1 MSIVAGV
8 ITALKLQRRKN
19 NRVSVFI
26 NDQYTFGIQNI
37 IAAGLKVGQ
46 ELSEADIARLKDE
59 DEEQR
64 AYERALRYL
73 SRRPHSE
80 KEIADKLSRNRIEIN
95 VQDRVL
101 KRLRKASLVD
111 DGEFARVWVENRQVF
126 RPRSGRML
134 KSELRGKGV
143 SKEAIEAA
151 LEGLDE
157 VEAALTVARKASKR
171 YGDLT
176 EEASNRRLRKFL
188 ARRGFSYELI
198 SSTLS
203 ILMNDENGSDEESE
217 VEE

>member
-1 MSIVAGV
+1 MVAGV
-8 ITALKLQRRKN
+8 ITALRLQRRRN

-26 NDQYTFGIQNI
+26 DGHYQFGVQKI
-37 IAAGLKVGQ
+37 IAAGLKVGE
-46 ELSEADIARLKDE
+46 ELSEADIERLKND

-80 KEIADKLSRNRIEIN
+80 KEIANKLSRNRIEIS

-101 KRLRKASLVD
+101 KRLREASLVD
-111 DGEFARVWVENRQVF
+111 DGAFARVWVENRQIF

-134 KSELRGKGV
+134 RSELRGKGV
-143 SKEAIEAA
+143 SKEAIETA
-151 LEGLDE
+151 LEGFDE
-157 VEAALTVARKASKR
+157 AEAVLTVARKACKR
-171 YGDLT
+171 YSDLS
-176 EEASNRRLRKFL
+176 EEASNRRLRQFL

-203 ILMNDENGSDEESE
+203 ILMHDGSGSDEESE
-217 VEE
+217 VDK

>member
-1 MSIVAGV
+1 MAGV

-26 NDQYTFGIQNI
+26 DDQYQFGIQKI
-37 IAAGLKVGQ
+37 IAASLKVGQ
-46 ELSEADIARLKDE
+46 ELSEVDIERLKDE
-59 DEEQR
+59 DEEQL

-80 KEIADKLSRNRIEIN
+80 KEIANKLSRNRIDNN

-101 KRLRKASLVD
+101 KRLREASLVD
-111 DGEFARVWVENRQVF
+111 DIEFARVWVENRQTF
-126 RPRSGRML
+126 RPRSGLML

-143 SKEAIEAA
+143 PNEAIEAA

-157 VEAALTVARKASKR
+157 AEAALTVARKASKR
-171 YGDLT
+171 YGDLK
-176 EEASNRRLRKFL
+176 EDASNRRLRKFL

-203 ILMNDENGSDEESE
+203 ILINDENGSDEESE

>member
-1 MSIVAGV
+1 MAGV

-26 NDQYTFGIQNI
+26 DDQYQFGVQKT

-46 ELSEADIARLKDE
+46 ELSEVDIERLKE
-59 DEEQR
+59 ADEEQC
-64 AYERALRYL
+64 AYERVLRYL

-80 KEIADKLSRNRIEIN
+80 KEIADKLSRNRIETD

-101 KRLRKASLVD
+101 KRLRETSLVD
-111 DGEFARVWVENRQVF
+111 DVEFARVWVENRQIF

-134 KSELRGKGV
+134 TSELRGKGV
-143 SKEAIEAA
+143 SKEAIETA
-151 LEGLDE
+151 LEGFDE
-157 VEAALTVARKASKR
+157 AEAALTVARKASKR
-171 YGDLT
+171 YGDLS
-176 EEASNRRLRKFL
+176 EEASNRRLRQFL

-203 ILMNDENGSDEESE
+203 ILMHDENGSYGEESE

>member
-1 MSIVAGV
+1 MAGV

>member
-1 MSIVAGV
+1 MVAGV
-8 ITALKLQRRKN
+8 ITALRLQRRKN

-26 NDQYTFGIQNI
+26 DGHYQFGVQKI
-37 IAAGLKVGQ
+37 IAAGLKVGE
-46 ELSEADIARLKDE
+46 ELSEADIERLKND

-80 KEIADKLSRNRIEIN
+80 KEIANKLSRNRIEIS

-101 KRLRKASLVD
+101 KRLREASLVD
-111 DGEFARVWVENRQVF
+111 DGAFARVWVENRQIF

-134 KSELRGKGV
+134 RSELRGKGV
-143 SKEAIEAA
+143 SKEAIETA
-151 LEGLDE
+151 LEGFDE
-157 VEAALTVARKASKR
+157 AEAALTVARKARKR
-171 YGDLT
+171 YRDLS
-176 EEASNRRLRKFL
+176 EEASNRRLRQFL

-203 ILMNDENGSDEESE
+203 ILMHDGSGSDEESE
-217 VEE
+217 VDK

>member
-1 MSIVAGV
+1 MVAGV
-8 ITALKLQRRKN
+8 ITALRLQRRKN

-26 NDQYTFGIQNI
+26 DGHYQFGVQKI
-37 IAAGLKVGQ
+37 IAAGLKVGE
-46 ELSEADIARLKDE
+46 ELSEADIERLKND

-80 KEIADKLSRNRIEIN
+80 KEIANKLSRNRIEIS

-101 KRLRKASLVD
+101 KRLREASLVD
-111 DGEFARVWVENRQVF
+111 DGAFARVWVENRQIF

-134 KSELRGKGV
+134 RSELRGKGV
-143 SKEAIEAA
+143 SKEAIETA
-151 LEGLDE
+151 LEGFDE
-157 VEAALTVARKASKR
+157 AEAALTVAMKACKR
-171 YGDLT
+171 YRDLS
-176 EEASNRRLRKFL
+176 EEASNRRLKQFL

-203 ILMNDENGSDEESE
+203 ILMHDGSGSDEESE
-217 VEE
+217 VDK

>member
-1 MSIVAGV
+1 MAGV

-26 NDQYTFGIQNI
+26 DDQYQFGIQKI
-37 IAAGLKVGQ
+37 IAASLKVGQ
-46 ELSEADIARLKDE
+46 ELSEVDIERLKDE
-59 DEEQR
+59 DEEQL

-80 KEIADKLSRNRIEIN
+80 KEIANKLSRNRIDN
-95 VQDRVL
+95 KVQDRVL
-101 KRLRKASLVD
+101 ERLREASLVD
-111 DGEFARVWVENRQVF
+111 DIEFARVWVENRQTF
-126 RPRSGRML
+126 RPRSGLML

-143 SKEAIEAA
+143 PNEAIEAA

-157 VEAALTVARKASKR
+157 AEAALTVARKASKR
-171 YGDLT
+171 YGDLK
-176 EEASNRRLRKFL
+176 EDASNRRLRKFL

-203 ILMNDENGSDEESE
+203 ILINDENGSDEESE

>member
-1 MSIVAGV
+1 VAGV

>member
-1 MSIVAGV
+1 MAGV

-19 NRVSVFI
+19 NRVNVFI
-26 NDQYTFGIQNI
+26 DDQYQFGIQKI

-46 ELSEADIARLKDE
+46 ELSEADIERLKDE

-80 KEIADKLSRNRIEIN
+80 KEIADKLSRNRIEID
-95 VQDRVL
+95 VQKRVL
-101 KRLRKASLVD
+101 KRLRDASLVD
-111 DGEFARVWVENRQVF
+111 DVEFARVWVENRQIF

-143 SKEAIEAA
+143 SQEVIEAA

-157 VEAALTVARKASKR
+157 AEAALTVARKASKR

-176 EEASNRRLRKFL
+176 EEASNRRLREFL

-203 ILMNDENGSDEESE
+203 ILISDENGSDEESE

>member
-1 MSIVAGV
+1 MVAGV
-8 ITALKLQRRKN
+8 ITALRLQRRKN

-26 NDQYTFGIQNI
+26 DGHYQFGVQKI
-37 IAAGLKVGQ
+37 IAAGLKVGE
-46 ELSEADIARLKDE
+46 ELSEADIERLKND

-80 KEIADKLSRNRIEIN
+80 KEIANKLSRNRIEIS

-101 KRLRKASLVD
+101 KRLREASLVD
-111 DGEFARVWVENRQVF
+111 DGAFARVWVENRQIF

-134 KSELRGKGV
+134 RSELRGKGV
-143 SKEAIEAA
+143 SKEAIETA
-151 LEGLDE
+151 LEGFDE
-157 VEAALTVARKASKR
+157 AEAALTVARKACKR
-171 YGDLT
+171 YSDLS
-176 EEASNRRLRKFL
+176 EEASNRQLRQFL

-203 ILMNDENGSDEESE
+203 ILMHDGSGSDEESE
-217 VEE
+217 VDK